1 MKALY
6 KSELKTI
13 KVRLCNLLKNPQFH
27 QIINEK
33 VTSVNKIQF
42 ISYHFIRSF
51 ILYLY
56 DKQID
61 IPNIDITII
70 AHVFNLFIK
79 NNNKGRKSIQNDY
92 TKLVD

>member
-6 KSELKTI
+6 KSERKTI

-42 ISYHFIRSF
+42 IMMMT
-51 ILYLY
+51 L
-56 DKQID
+56 K
-61 IPNIDITII
+61 NIE
-70 AHVFNLFIK
+70 LIK
-79 NNNKGRKSIQNDY
+79 VN
-92 TKLVD
+92 